1 VVQTWFW
8 FAVGFAYIFLG
19 IANCYLATRLR
30 QLLPLVGPGDIRDA
44 ELQLASKKAPE
55 HSLKPPEFDEA
66 LVGALYSLRDFVDE
80 LNKTTETSRCV
91 LYLAALSFFIAAGIS
106 FVQGIGA

>member
-8 FAVGFAYIFLG
+8 FGVGFAYMFLG

-30 QLLPLVGPGDIRDA
+30 PLFSLVGPGDIRDA
-44 ELQLASKKAPE
+44 ELGLASRRASRKDPE
-55 HSLKPPEFDEA
+55 LEEA
-66 LVGALYSLRDFVDE
+66 LVDSLYSLRDFVDD
-80 LNKTTETSRCV
+80 LNTSTKTNRRV

-106 FVQGIGA
+106 FVQGLNIV